1 MHVSYVSIRIQ
12 DPILRSSGQAYNMR
26 LQTAHCLPLAT
37 YHALLTTRY
46 LLREYCSPRAR
57 PSYYLPL
64 TSYYVLLTTYYLLL
78 LTTYYVLLAS
88 RTTLLLLTTYLLLL
102 TTYYY

>member
-37 YHALLTTRY
+37 YYALLTSGLLTTRY
-46 LLREYCSPRAR
+46 LLR
-57 PSYYLPL
+57 
-64 TSYYVLLTTYYLLL
+64 
-78 LTTYYVLLAS
+78 
-88 RTTLLLLTTYLLLL
+88 